1 MIFQACVRPSVHL
14 EYTGWLI
21 EEGQKFR
28 VQRIHPRVL
37 EYGSLHFSVRRPASH
52 LYITIAAGPI
62 PPVAEKNKRSK
73 GSMLHFQ
80 DFLLVCMPLFV
91 LMPSVRGWERGVAT
105 LYVFFT
111 PYCLDP
117 GPA

>member
-28 VQRIHPRVL
+28 VQRIHSRVL
-37 EYGSLHFSVRRPASH
+37 EYGSLHFSARRPANR
-52 LYITIAAGPI
+52 LYITIA
-62 PPVAEKNKRSK
+62 VAEKKGSK
-73 GSMLHFQ
+73 GTMFHFQ
-80 DFLLVCMPLFV
+80 DYLLVCMSLFV
-91 LMPSVRGWERGVAT
+91 LMLSVQGWERGVAA
-105 LYVFFT
+105 LFVFFT
-111 PYCLDP
+111 LYCLDP